1 MAKKT
6 EAAGW
11 TGRLPNR
18 GRTAD
23 KAAYKSAWK
32 QFAKPLLEVLEDSE
46 LLAFDPGLSIYFN
59 GRAIHFDVDVVE
71 ALNKKLDK
79 KEKAKKILK
88 DSFMVDF

>member
-1 MAKKT
+1 MAKKS

-11 TGRLPNR
+11 MGRLPNR
-18 GRTAD
+18 ERTID
-23 KAAYKSAWK
+23 KGVYKKAWK
-32 QFAKPLLEVLEDSE
+32 EFAKPLLNILQDSD

-59 GRAIHFDVDVVE
+59 GRAVHFDADVVE

-88 DSFMVDF
+88 DSFGVDF